1 VDSEVLKSQ
10 LEANHFEVGHESQE
24 TTPVVVI
31 NTCGF
36 IDLAKEESINTILE
50 YAEEKKNGRLEKL
63 YVTGCLSQRYKMTW
77 KQRFRKSTPIL
88 VPWSFPPC

>member
-1 VDSEVLKSQ
+1 M
-10 LEANHFEVGHESQE
+10 EANQFEAEYESRE

-63 YVTGCLSQRYKMTW
+63 YVTGCLSQRYKDDLETEIPEVDAYFGTMELPSLLKTMGA
-77 KQRFRKSTPIL
+77 T
-88 VPWSFPPC
+88 